1 MSQVTGLTN
10 VMLQSLRDAID
21 RTGKQFLFSGG
32 AGMPTLAGD
41 AAPQPIRHHA
51 TGGPVRAGE
60 IAVVGERGPELVRF
74 GGAGYVTPN
83 DMLAP
88 SFSSAMPGIFRALVS
103 GLHDLAN
110 VLRKQVQ
117 AGANLAAGGYAA
129 AARAMPGIGASVPFR
144 GGPAG
149 TFSGAGQAH
158 ADSWMTFLMSSMGL
172 PKWKAAEVTAGLE
185 GESGVNLRPDQEYW
199 DVNGMSG
206 GTAAWHNDRLAG
218 LKKFAADMGRSWQD
232 VKVQQQWFKHEMETT
247 HKGAWGAITAAHKPG
262 QALSAFVRGY
272 EVPANA
278 DGEIAKRSGYV
289 SRLMQGSFSTTL
301 ARHLDA
307 IEARQRQQEVALKGR
322 GEVRVTIAQDGRLKG
337 VQTRSQGHIQTNV
350 GVDKTGA
357 RMFRPLPAMPVP
369 A

>member
-1 MSQVTGLTN
+1 
-10 VMLQSLRDAID
+10 
-21 RTGKQFLFSGG
+21 
-32 AGMPTLAGD
+32 
-41 AAPQPIRHHA
+41 
-51 TGGPVRAGE
+51 
-60 IAVVGERGPELVRF
+60 
-74 GGAGYVTPN
+74 
-83 DMLAP
+83 MLA
-88 SFSSAMPGIFRALVS
+88 STSSAMPGIFRALAS
-103 GLHDLAN
+103 GLHDLAD

-117 AGANLAAGGYAA
+117 AGANLAAGGSAA
-129 AARAMPGIGASVPFR
+129 TVARAMRGIGASVPIG

-149 TFSGAGQAH
+149 TFSGAGQAR

-218 LKKFAADMGRSWQD
+218 LKKFAADLGRGWQD

-247 HKGAWGAITAAHKPG
+247 HRGAWAAITDAHEPG

-278 DGEIAKRSGYV
+278 NGEIAKRSGYV

-322 GEVRVTIAQDGRLKG
+322 GEVRVTIAQDGRVKG